1 MPKAK
6 PQRGKSS
13 KNDNRKGGKKKVSIL
28 TQEKIDYVDWK
39 DANLLRRFVSER
51 SKIRARRVSGN
62 SAQQQKLC
70 ADAVKVAR
78 EMALVPYATRVT
90 SQRSNRG
97 DRDRGRAAGPA
108 PRPSGPPPAGEE
120 GDETVDPSVQDPNL
134 QDPTLQD
141 NAEAVAEVEGVEFNA
156 ESSED

>member
-6 PQRGKSS
+6 PQRGKSN

-39 DANLLRRFVSER
+39 DVNLVRRFVSER
-51 SKIRARRVSGN
+51 SKIRARRVTGN

-120 GDETVDPSVQDPNL
+120 GDESTDNAAQDPN
-134 QDPTLQD
+134 LQD
-141 NAEAVAEVEGVEFNA
+141 NAEAVSEVEGVEFNA

>member
-6 PQRGKSS
+6 PQRGKSN

-120 GDETVDPSVQDPNL
+120 GDENVDNAVDPA
-134 QDPTLQD
+134 TQD

-156 ESSED
+156 EGSEA

>member
-39 DANLLRRFVSER
+39 DANLVRRFVSER
-51 SKIRARRVSGN
+51 SKIRARRVTGN

-120 GDETVDPSVQDPNL
+120 GEEGEETVDTAV
-134 QDPTLQD
+134 QD

>member
-1 MPKAK
+1 M
-6 PQRGKSS
+6 
-13 KNDNRKGGKKKVSIL
+13 
-28 TQEKIDYVDWK
+28 
-39 DANLLRRFVSER
+39 SER
-51 SKIRARRVSGN
+51 SKIRARRVTGN

-120 GDETVDPSVQDPNL
+120 GEESEETVDTAV
-134 QDPTLQD
+134 QD

>member
-13 KNDNRKGGKKKVSIL
+13 KNDSRRTKKKVSIL

-51 SKIRARRVSGN
+51 SKIRARRVTGN

-120 GDETVDPSVQDPNL
+120 GDESVDTGTQDPS
-134 QDPTLQD
+134 TQD

-156 ESSED
+156 ESAEA